1 MKRTLLAL
9 APLLFLAACQDK
21 SLSEP
26 APIVAPESS
35 AGGVAF
41 RLAEAERVV
50 LSQTSDSLRVEAWR
64 DGRVVSASG
73 TLDRGV
79 LVERL
84 AEGAWTFKVAAY
96 DRSGAIQW
104 AGDGQA
110 KVVAGQTIDLVV
122 VLRKATGSVHVRITL
137 DSGDVDP
144 GYPGIPGDTLWNP
157 MDSSGVLA
165 SPVAQ
170 TLVGAERMGP
180 YIAIR
185 TPYNCNAPR
194 PTLVRVVRPDGVVR
208 LVLVNRGPMTKM
220 MCTAEYREL
229 VLVYKPWTTAEQI
242 VVEDL
247 QGRQIRIPPVDP
259 GIDPV
264 DPGIVARTFVAFSFQ
279 QGGGF
284 TVDGA
289 SFSVQLLSTGMLT
302 VTRTSTPPCDGEVC
316 LAMAIVREDSVQL
329 SKVALDSVRMML
341 SDAKVAWPIPL
352 TEPAP
357 LCADAPWWSAKIAYG
372 DGHVAYF
379 DKPEPFCSG
388 LPASYETVSGLAWS
402 LIQRTDL
409 N

>member
-1 MKRTLLAL
+1 MRRTLLAL

-73 TLDRGV
+73 KLDRGV

-96 DRSGAIQW
+96 DRSGSIQW
-104 AGDGQA
+104 AGEGQA

-122 VLRKATGSVHVRITL
+122 VLRRATGSVHVRITL

-157 MDSSGVLA
+157 MDSSGVLT
-165 SPVAQ
+165 SPVPQ
-170 TLVGAERMGP
+170 TLVGVERMGAY

-185 TPYNCNAPR
+185 TPFNCNAPR
-194 PTLVRVVRPDGVVR
+194 PALVRVARPDGVVR

-220 MCTAEYREL
+220 MCTEEYREL
-229 VLVYKPWTTAEQI
+229 VLVYKPWTAAEQI

-247 QGRQIRIPPVDP
+247 QGHVLRVPPVYPDP
-259 GIDPV
+259 EDPNNG
-264 DPGIVARTFVAFSFQ
+264 DREFVAFSFQ

-284 TVDGA
+284 TIDGA
-289 SFSVQLLSTGMLT
+289 SYSVNLMATGKLLVSRLWAPRCEAEACPAVMLQRVDSALLS
-302 VTRTSTPPCDGEVC
+302 SA
-316 LAMAIVREDSVQL
+316 AM
-329 SKVALDSVRMML
+329 DSVRRVL
-341 SDAKVAWPIPL
+341 ADSGVAWPIQL
-352 TEPAP
+352 AEPE
-357 LCADAPWWSAKIAYG
+357 LSCADAPWWSAKIAYG

-379 DKPEPFCSG
+379 DKPEPICSG
-388 LPASYETVSGLAWS
+388 LPASYEKVSSLAWS
-402 LIQRTDL
+402 LIQRL
-409 N
+409 GLI